1 MVFIP
6 EIAFVHASNKNVVN
20 NAVSM
25 LTLKNEIYFGDNSEV
40 RIKSIVVLANKDENK
55 NLIELINI
63 LTKNNNAEKFKN
75 AEKYFDLKIM
85 V

>member
-25 LTLKNEIYFGDNSEV
+25 STLKNEIYFGDNSEV
-40 RIKSIVVLANKDENK
+40 RVGIDC
-55 NLIELINI
+55 
-63 LTKNNNAEKFKN
+63 F
-75 AEKYFDLKIM
+75 
-85 V
+85 